1 MAETMRV
8 DDLMREIEAQ
18 ARAAGPEPA
27 FPQLD
32 LQRLLPHLRADHQ
45 IQPRPP
51 LVGRALYERLWARIN
66 RGVRRV
72 AAHAVEPVVAQQNE
86 WNRATL
92 EAIESL
98 ARADAT
104 LRGEIVALR
113 ADAASHVEDQ
123 PHNPVSHA
131 EDQAHDA

>member
-1 MAETMRV
+1 MRV
-8 DDLMREIEAQ
+8 DELMREIEA
-18 ARAAGPEPA
+18 AAAAAGPEPA

-51 LVGRALYERLWARIN
+51 LVGRTRHERLWARIN
-66 RGVRRV
+66 RVVRRV

-86 WNRATL
+86 WNRVTL
-92 EAIESL
+92 DAIESL
-98 ARADAT
+98 ARADDS
-104 LRGEIVALR
+104 LRAEIVALR
-113 ADAASHVEDQ
+113 ADAASHVEDL

-131 EDQAHDA
+131 EDQTHDA